1 MQRLLAFL
9 VACSNFFLALNT
21 VGSAFVLPGSLL
33 FRCCNSSTCHQWEDE
48 HACEAQR
55 QGYCD
60 RFEFDQ
66 ASAYGPNTVIQHFE
80 LVCDRRWLAL
90 LSQSLAMAG
99 LALGALAFGRLS
111 DRDGR
116 RTALLCGAGVHAI
129 GSLAAV
135 AAPSVTVYAI
145 SRLVTSFGAASAPSL
160 DVLLVESLVPGLRYV
175 DSVCISLGFSLGA
188 VCAAWLAPLLP
199 SWRGLHALMLLHAT
213 LLFACSGLLQESA
226 RWLLS
231 RGRIDEARTAVANT
245 ARFNGLP
252 RGKAEILVQGLGDGA
267 CDEEPCAKKNA
278 FPLRDALCSKSLRF
292 YTAFMWYQ
300 AVALGM
306 SYYTSSLTG
315 TDIGGSPQLDFSLL
329 YAAELGCNLLGC
341 LCASR
346 LPRRL
351 SLTLLSVALAVAH
364 GLLAFSDGQYE
375 LRLATS
381 LLVKGLV
388 SSQILLCFL
397 HLHETYPTGLRAFGV
412 SAFQCVCWAAAS
424 LEPFARIALGAAVK
438 LPLAYAAAMAVC
450 AVVGYFVLQ
459 ETLTASLRDNV
470 DDCQQEAAVEKQ
482 PVSASQEQKPNS
494 KNVLR
499 C

>member
-21 VGSAFVLPGSLL
+21 VGSAFVLPGSLS
-33 FRCCNSSTCHQWEDE
+33 FRCCNSSTCYQSEDE
-48 HACEAQR
+48 HACEVQR
-55 QGYCD
+55 RGYCD
-60 RFEFDQ
+60 RFEFDE

-111 DRDGR
+111 DRKGR
-116 RTALLCGAGVHAI
+116 RSALLCGAAVHAV

-135 AAPSVTVYAI
+135 AAPSAAAYAL
-145 SRLVTSFGAASAPSL
+145 SRLVTSLGAASAPSL

-188 VCAAWLAPLLP
+188 VCAAWLSPLLP
-199 SWRGLHALMLLHAT
+199 SWRGLHALMLLHAAM
-213 LLFACSGLLQESA
+213 LFACSGLLQESP

-231 RGRIDEARTAVANT
+231 QGRLDEARTAVANT

-252 RGKAEILVQGLGDGA
+252 RHKAEVLVLGLGHAA
-267 CDEEPCAKKNA
+267 CDEEPDAKRKA
-278 FPLRDALCSKSLRF
+278 VPLRDVLCSKSLRF
-292 YTAFMWYQ
+292 YTTFMWYQ
-300 AVALGM
+300 AAVLGM

-329 YAAELGCNLLGC
+329 HAAELACNLLGC

-351 SLTLLSVALAVAH
+351 SLALLSAALVAAH
-364 GLLAFSDGQYE
+364 LLLAFSSGRYE
-375 LRLATS
+375 LRLAAS

-412 SAFQCVCWAAAS
+412 SAFQCVSWAAAS
-424 LEPFARIALGAAVK
+424 LEPFARIALGAAIR
-438 LPLAYAAAMAVC
+438 LPLAYASATAVC
-450 AVVGYFVLQ
+450 AVLGHCVLR
-459 ETLTASLRDNV
+459 ETLTATLRDDV
-470 DDCQQEAAVEKQ
+470 DDCREEAAIRKE
-482 PVSASQEQKPNS
+482 PTSAPHEQKPKS
-494 KNVLR
+494 EDVQR
-499 C
+499 F

>member
-21 VGSAFVLPGSLL
+21 VGPAFILPGSLP
-33 FRCCNSSTCHQWEDE
+33 FRCCNLSSCHQSEDE
-48 HACEAQR
+48 HACDAR
-55 QGYCD
+55 RRGSCD
-60 RFEFDQ
+60 HFEFDQ

-111 DRDGR
+111 DRNGR
-116 RTALLCGAGVHAI
+116 RTALLCGAGVHAV

-135 AAPSVTVYAI
+135 AAPNAAVYAL
-145 SRLVTSFGAASAPSL
+145 SRMVTSFGAASAPSL
-160 DVLLVESLVPGLRYV
+160 DVLLVESLVPRLRYV

-199 SWRGLHALMLLHAT
+199 SWRGLHALMLLHAA

-231 RGRIDEARTAVANT
+231 RGRIEEARNAVANT
-245 ARFNGLP
+245 ARFNGLH
-252 RGKAEILVQGLGDGA
+252 RVKAEILVQGLGHGA
-267 CDEEPCAKKNA
+267 DDEEPDAKRSA
-278 FPLRDALCSKSLRF
+278 SPLRDVLCSKLLRF
-292 YTAFMWYQ
+292 YTPFMWYQ
-300 AVALGM
+300 AAVLGM

-329 YAAELGCNLLGC
+329 YAAELACNLLGC

-351 SLTLLSVALAVAH
+351 SLALLSAALVAAH
-364 GLLAFSDGQYE
+364 LWLAFSNGHYE
-375 LRLATS
+375 LRLAAS

-412 SAFQCVCWAAAS
+412 SAFQCVSWAAAS
-424 LEPFARIALGAAVK
+424 LEPFARTALGAAFT

-450 AVVGYFVLQ
+450 AVLGPCVLQ
-459 ETLTASLRDNV
+459 ETLTATLRDDV
-470 DDCQQEAAVEKQ
+470 DDCQEQAAVRKG
-482 PVSASQEQKPNS
+482 PASASPEQKPNS
-494 KNVLR
+494 KDVQR
-499 C
+499 F